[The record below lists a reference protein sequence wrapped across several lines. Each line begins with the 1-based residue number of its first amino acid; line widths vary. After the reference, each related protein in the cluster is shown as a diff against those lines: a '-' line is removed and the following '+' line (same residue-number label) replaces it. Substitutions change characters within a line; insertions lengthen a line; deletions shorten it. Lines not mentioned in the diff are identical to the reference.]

1 MVLTGIWLYP
11 ILILLTLWFVF
22 LSRLSW
28 KLLRAPRLETGPY
41 ETLRSQLTIAGMG
54 LAAVAVGA
62 LLLLNLTWT
71 SVDISQY
78 LGSTAIK
85 ILSLLLFFP
94 SVLGFLFS
102 CLGSGRIRFLGVGT
116 SFLTGCFWF
125 GLVMGAA
132 ISMSASITRHPTRFL
147 IPDGYV
153 GWVEVKY
160 GDSNVPALQMDK
172 GTLICRIP
180 DNGLLATSSAV
191 EEGWAKDE
199 YFYYSKD
206 GSLRDL
212 KETGWGAGGMIW
224 GNTNEWQQSQTES
237 KLRRIDTYIY
247 IGTEQQYH
255 RAVAINEIRPF
266 DESKNDKV
274 VH

>member
-1 MVLTGIWLYP
+1 MV
-11 ILILLTLWFVF
+11 
-22 LSRLSW
+22 
-28 KLLRAPRLETGPY
+28 
-41 ETLRSQLTIAGMG
+41 
-54 LAAVAVGA
+54 
-62 LLLLNLTWT
+62 
-71 SVDISQY
+71 
-78 LGSTAIK
+78 
-85 ILSLLLFFP
+85 
-94 SVLGFLFS
+94 
-102 CLGSGRIRFLGVGT
+102 
-116 SFLTGCFWF
+116 
-125 GLVMGAA
+125 AA

-180 DNGLLATSSAV
+180 DSGLLATSSAV

-212 KETGWGAGGMIW
+212 KETGWGAGGRIW

-237 KLRRIDTYIY
+237 KPKRIDTYIY
-247 IGTEQQYH
+247 IGREEQYH
-255 RAVAINEIRPF
+255 RAVSINEIRPF
-266 DESKNDKV
+266 DESKNTKA

>member
-1 MVLTGIWLYP
+1 
-11 ILILLTLWFVF
+11 
-22 LSRLSW
+22 
-28 KLLRAPRLETGPY
+28 
-41 ETLRSQLTIAGMG
+41 MG

-71 SVDISQY
+71 SVEISQY
-78 LGSTAIK
+78 FGSTAVR
-85 ILSLLLFFP
+85 ILSLLLLFP
-94 SVLGFLFS
+94 SLLGFLFS
-102 CLGSGRIRFLGVGT
+102 ALGSGRIRFLGVGT
-116 SFLTGCFWF
+116 SFLTGFFWF
-125 GLVMGAA
+125 GLAMGAA
-132 ISMSASITRHPTRFL
+132 ISMSASIIRHPIRFL

-160 GDSNVPALQMDK
+160 GDLSAPAFQMDK

-180 DNGLLATSSAV
+180 DSGLLATSSAV

-199 YFYYSKD
+199 YFYYSKE

-224 GNTNEWQQSQTES
+224 GNTNEWQQSQIES
-237 KLRRIDTYIY
+237 KPKRIDTYIY
-247 IGTEQQYH
+247 IGTEEQYH
-255 RAVAINEIRPF
+255 RAVSINEIRPF

-274 VH
+274 IH

>member
-1 MVLTGIWLYP
+1 MVLTSVWLYP
-11 ILILLTLWFVF
+11 ILILLVAWFAF
-22 LSRLSW
+22 LSRLFW
-28 KLLRAPRLETGPY
+28 KLLRAPRPDKGPY
-41 ETLRSQLTIAGMG
+41 ETLRSQLTVAGMG
-54 LAAVAVGA
+54 SAAVAVGA

-71 SVDISQY
+71 SVEISQY
-78 LGSTAIK
+78 LGSTTIR
-85 ILSLLLFFP
+85 ILSLLLLFP

-116 SFLTGCFWF
+116 SFLTGYFWF

-160 GDSNVPALQMDK
+160 GDLNAPAFRTDK

-180 DNGLLATSSAV
+180 DSGLLATSSAL

-199 YFYYSKD
+199 YFYYSKND
-206 GSLRDL
+206 SVRAL

-224 GNTNEWQQSQTES
+224 GGSNSTTEQYFYVGTEDQYHHAVTINENRPFNES
-237 KLRRIDTYIY
+237 KRIS
-247 IGTEQQYH
+247 
-255 RAVAINEIRPF
+255 P
-266 DESKNDKV
+266 
-274 VH
+274 